1 MPQRD
6 APDGTPLTLGE
17 EPAYCPTCGAPV
29 RPQLLE
35 DDHRPRLVCPNGH
48 VTWRNP
54 RLVVGTLP
62 VRAGRVFLARRS
74 IEPGAGLWTY
84 PGGFLEVGESAQEG
98 ARRETEEETQLWVE
112 VGRLIGAYSRPH
124 VGVVT
129 LVFNKIDLA
138 AGLPVADTISGPPRL
153 HVSAATGAGL
163 DLLRAHLKDSVSFQT
178 AGNGSISARRRHL
191 EALALARD
199 CVETAA
205 RKLEEHRAGEL
216 IAEDLRQ
223 GQKALEE
230 ITGIFTADDL
240 LGRIFGSFCI
250 GK

>member
-6 APDGTPLTLGE
+6 APDGTPLTLGD
-17 EPAYCPTCGAPV
+17 EPSYCPTCGAPV
-29 RPQLLE
+29 SPQLLE

-84 PGGFLEVGESAQEG
+84 PGGFLEIGESAQEG
-98 ARRETEEETQLWVE
+98 ARRETEEETQLRIE

-129 LVFNKIDLA
+129 LVYEA
-138 AGLPVADTISGPPRL
+138 TVVGGQALPG
-153 HVSAATGAGL
+153 
-163 DLLRAHLKDSVSFQT
+163 
-178 AGNGSISARRRHL
+178 
-191 EALALARD
+191 
-199 CVETAA
+199 VETTEV
-205 RKLEEHRAGEL
+205 RDFGPDEIPWGEL
-216 IAEDLRQ
+216 AFTTAESALRDWVASLP
-223 GQKALEE
+223 GRGPRFEPELYV
-230 ITGIFTADDL
+230 TGDPSD
-240 LGRIFGSFCI
+240 G
-250 GK
+250 

>member
-6 APDGTPLTLGE
+6 APTGTPLTLGD

-29 RPQLLE
+29 SPQLLE

-84 PGGFLEVGESAQEG
+84 PGGFLEIGESAQEG
-98 ARRETEEETQLWVE
+98 ARRETEEETQLRIE

-129 LVFNKIDLA
+129 LVYEA
-138 AGLPVADTISGPPRL
+138 TVVGGQSLPG
-153 HVSAATGAGL
+153 
-163 DLLRAHLKDSVSFQT
+163 
-178 AGNGSISARRRHL
+178 
-191 EALALARD
+191 
-199 CVETAA
+199 VETTEV
-205 RKLEEHRAGEL
+205 RDFGPDEIPWREL
-216 IAEDLRQ
+216 AFTTAESALRDWVASLP
-223 GQKALEE
+223 GRGPRFEPELYV
-230 ITGIFTADDL
+230 TGDPSD
-240 LGRIFGSFCI
+240 G
-250 GK
+250 